1 MSAQTD
7 ACVNSCTV
15 VGSCLCSSG
24 GSLLLSLVGLS
35 VVDSI
40 KLGRAVVALDKM
52 SYGGT
57 GSREAINIIIIII
70 IIVGAV
76 IFNIIVGFIFNIIV
90 GFICTGVRG
99 GLN

>member
-1 MSAQTD
+1 MSAQKD
-7 ACVNSCTV
+7 ACVNLCTV

-40 KLGRAVVALDKM
+40 KRGRAVVALDEM

-57 GSREAINIIIIII
+57 GCLSCPEKQSTSSLLLLLLLLSSSGRSFSISS
-70 IIVGAV
+70 
-76 IFNIIVGFIFNIIV
+76 
-90 GFICTGVRG
+90 
-99 GLN
+99 